1 MMLSMVWSTRLP
13 MLLVTTLFTGCQ
25 QLFPMVSTMSSTKLT
40 VYDAVFGVA
49 RAIVDIVYGAVV
61 NGLQHRI

>member
-1 MMLSMVWSTRLP
+1 